1 MKASQILGLAH
12 RLRGLA
18 RQHANARGFLPPS
31 ISPDDMAQEGYLV
44 ALEKLPKF
52 NQDGSALFATYVHQA
67 VVGRWSDMM
76 ARSHYG
82 PPSSTRSWRRKRGLA
97 VDYGEVSVEV
107 LGDNWQDFV
116 ADDPNADDD
125 FCAVPACELVACLA
139 DIDRQIDAD
148 NSIGISFAKTRNKW
162 HVAPI
167 VCGKE
172 QFVGQFNSRA
182 EAVQAKRDFLRSFRF
197 TVADCEVAP

>member
-31 ISPDDMAQEGYLV
+31 ISLSDMVQEGYLV

-52 NQDGSALFATYVHQA
+52 SPDGSTMFATYVHQA
-67 VVGRWSDMM
+67 VVGRWSDMY

-97 VDYGEVSVEV
+97 VDYGEVSVDV
-107 LGDNWQDFV
+107 LGDNWQDLV
-116 ADDPNADDD
+116 ASEPAADDD
-125 FCAVPACELVACLA
+125 CYAVPACELAVCLA

-148 NSIGISFAKTRNKW
+148 NSVGISFAKTRNKW

-172 QFVGQFNSRA
+172 QPQPGF
-182 EAVQAKRDFLRSFRF
+182 
-197 TVADCEVAP
+197 